1 MKRLMEF
8 TGFIVPGRPTGQ
20 TDPISCLDRAAGGK
34 TSEGGVDVMGII
46 IRLPERLVPADR
58 SSQRGRPTSGAIA
71 RLDRVIARY
80 ERDLALLTG
89 KLVPIRG
96 DVDDLIILEYFAA
109 SDDPQGLISDRRLRI
124 KTLEAT
130 IGLLQEHV
138 TGAC

>member
-1 MKRLMEF
+1 
-8 TGFIVPGRPTGQ
+8 
-20 TDPISCLDRAAGGK
+20 
-34 TSEGGVDVMGII
+34 MGII